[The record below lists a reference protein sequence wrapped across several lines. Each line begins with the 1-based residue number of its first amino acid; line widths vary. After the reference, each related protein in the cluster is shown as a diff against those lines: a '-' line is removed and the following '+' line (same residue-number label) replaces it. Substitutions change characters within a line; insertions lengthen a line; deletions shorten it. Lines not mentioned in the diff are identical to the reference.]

1 MKAQLVKTFIKAA
14 AILTLGIS
22 IANCGAMP
30 EESIT
35 ETTYQLSSQPVDP
48 AEDTEVDDDA
58 VLIIDNCESWG
69 FVYDSV
75 NNTCVEDY
83 TDTNII
89 NPPVTEEPTV
99 IVDDCEAFGL
109 AYNEIAGE
117 CVTGIEPTEA
127 VEEGESFGFTVT
139 PGNRLFEATW
149 EADALVSYYTIEKW
163 KEGSSWPQKTA
174 TAGTNWTFATSFC
187 TAHSF
192 KLVATL
198 TDGSTAETFL
208 LGPFKPTNCE

>member
-14 AILTLGIS
+14 AIVALATS

-35 ETTYQLSSQPVDP
+35 ETTYQPSSQPVDP
-48 AEDTEVDDDA
+48 AVDAEGNDDA

-75 NNTCVEDY
+75 NNTCVEDD

-89 NPPVTEEPTV
+89 NPPVTEEPTAV
-99 IVDDCEAFGL
+99 
-109 AYNEIAGE
+109 
-117 CVTGIEPTEA
+117 
-127 VEEGESFGFTVT
+127 VEEGEAFGFTVT
-139 PGNRLFEATW
+139 PGNMHFLASW
-149 EADALVSYYTIEKW
+149 EADALVSNYTIEKW
-163 KEGSSWPQKTA
+163 REGSSSPQETT
-174 TAGTNWTFATSFC
+174 TAGTKWTFATSFC

-192 KLVATL
+192 ELVATL
-198 TDGSTAETFL
+198 TD
-208 LGPFKPTNCE
+208 